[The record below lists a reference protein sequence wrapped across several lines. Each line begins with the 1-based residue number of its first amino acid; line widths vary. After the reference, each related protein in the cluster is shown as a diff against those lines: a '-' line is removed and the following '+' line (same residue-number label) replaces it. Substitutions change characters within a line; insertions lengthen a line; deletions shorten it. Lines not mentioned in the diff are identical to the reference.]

1 MHRLSMLNNQNGK
14 QNTNL
19 EKSDVYNEDVENK
32 LSVQP
37 LSIYKE
43 KSVYKENKLFT
54 EKTVLDHRFR
64 SSKY

>member
-1 MHRLSMLNNQNGK
+1 MHRLSMLDNQNSK

-19 EKSDVYNEDVENK
+19 EKSDVYNESVENK

-43 KSVYKENKLFT
+43 KKVYKENKLFT